1 MNSFGR
7 LFRLNIFGESHG
19 ELIGITLDGVPPG
32 IPLTLND
39 FKTDIE
45 RRKPTQKGTTART
58 EDDMPE
64 IVSGVFKDYTTGAPL
79 TILFKNK
86 NVRSDDYSEIA
97 QFFRPGHTDFVAYKK
112 YKGFNDVRGGGHFSG
127 RLTLVLVAAGVVAKK
142 IIKPIAITTKIVEV
156 GGSSDIETAISRA
169 LEQNDSVGGV
179 VECVAENMPISLG
192 EPFFDSLESLLAHAV
207 FAIPAIKGIEFG
219 SGFELARMYGSEAN
233 DVFID
238 RQGHTLTN
246 HSGGIHGGIS
256 NGNPLVFRVAVK
268 PTSSIGVAQKTF
280 HFKNEQMESVLIQ
293 GRHDACI
300 ALRVPVVLEAVTAC
314 VLADALLMT
323 KAYDSNNAQD

>member
-97 QFFRPGHTDFVAYKK
+97 QFFRPGHADFVAYKK

-127 RLTLVLVAAGVVAKK
+127 RLTLALVAAGVVAKK

-179 VECVAENMPISLG
+179 VECVAENMPIGLG
-192 EPFFDSLESLLAHAV
+192 EPFFRFVGIVVGSCCFCYSGN
-207 FAIPAIKGIEFG
+207 KG
-219 SGFELARMYGSEAN
+219 N
-233 DVFID
+233 
-238 RQGHTLTN
+238 
-246 HSGGIHGGIS
+246 
-256 NGNPLVFRVAVK
+256 
-268 PTSSIGVAQKTF
+268 
-280 HFKNEQMESVLIQ
+280 
-293 GRHDACI
+293 
-300 ALRVPVVLEAVTAC
+300 
-314 VLADALLMT
+314 
-323 KAYDSNNAQD
+323 

>member
-7 LFRLNIFGESHG
+7 LFRLSIFGESHG

-32 IPLTLND
+32 IPLTMSD
-39 FKTDIE
+39 FMPDIE
-45 RRKPTQKGTTART
+45 SRKPAKKGTTARK
-58 EDDMPE
+58 EDDTPE
-64 IVSGVFKDYTTGAPL
+64 IVTGVFKDYTTGAPL

-86 NVRSDDYSEIA
+86 NISSDDYSEIA
-97 QFFRPGHTDFVAYKK
+97 EFFRPGHADFVAFKK

-127 RLTLVLVAAGVVAKK
+127 RLTLPLVAAGVVAKK
-142 IIKPIAITTKIVEV
+142 IIKPITINSKIVEI
-156 GGSSDIETAISRA
+156 GGSSDIETAINRA
-169 LEQNDSVGGV
+169 IEQNDSVGGV
-179 VECVAENMPISLG
+179 VECLAENMPIGLG

-219 SGFELARMYGSEAN
+219 SGFKLARMYGSEAN

-238 RQGHTLTN
+238 REGHTLTN

-256 NGNPLVFRVAVK
+256 NGNSLVFRVAVK
-268 PTSSIGVAQKTF
+268 PTSSIGVAQNTF
-280 HFKNEQMESVLIQ
+280 HFRNKQMESVLIK

-314 VLADALLMT
+314 VLADAMFMA
-323 KAYDSNNAQD
+323 KAYDSNTDQD